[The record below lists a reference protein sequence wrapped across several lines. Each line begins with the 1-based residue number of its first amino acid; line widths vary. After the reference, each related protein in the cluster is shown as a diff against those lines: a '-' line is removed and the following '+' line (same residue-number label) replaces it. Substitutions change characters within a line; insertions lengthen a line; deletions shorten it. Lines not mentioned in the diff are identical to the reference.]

1 MFLKFF
7 GLTSKPF
14 ELTPNPEFLF
24 LTPSHREALAQL
36 IYGIQEQK
44 GFILM
49 TGEVGTGKTT
59 VLRAL
64 VQRIDGHADSAFI
77 INSTLPFDELLE
89 YALADLGVSD
99 PRGTRAQ
106 RLIALNRFLIEQRRA
121 GRNTILIVDEAQN
134 LSIETLEQIR
144 LLSNF
149 ETNSAKLLQIVL
161 TGQPELYA
169 KLQRPELRQLKQR
182 IGLRCRLAPMT
193 AEQVGQYITSH
204 LRVAAATRRLFTDE
218 AIERIAA
225 YSGGVPRIVN
235 IVADHCLLSAYAN
248 QTPIVDADIV
258 KRAIAYLED
267 NEREDNERDS
277 RARWKP
283 AASRT
288 GMALPRVIVAASA
301 GVVAV
306 ATAVAVATS
315 PSGYPWATH
324 AAPATLVAV
333 IGGVVRWVT
342 QWWGS

>member
-1 MFLKFF
+1 MYLKFF

-36 IYGIQEQK
+36 INGIQEQK

-49 TGEVGTGKTT
+49 TGEVGTGKTA

-64 VQRIDGHADSAFI
+64 VQRIDGHANSAFI
-77 INSTLPFDELLE
+77 INSTLPFDEMLE

-106 RLIALNRFLIEQRRA
+106 RLIALNRFLIEQRCA

-161 TGQPELYA
+161 SGQPELYE

-193 AEQVGQYITSH
+193 AEEVGQYINSRQ
-204 LRVAAATRRLFTDE
+204 RVAAATRQLFTDA
-218 AIERIAA
+218 AIQRIAA
-225 YSGGVPRIVN
+225 YSRGVPRIVN

-248 QTPIVDADIV
+248 QTPVVDADVV

-267 NEREDNERDS
+267 NERDS
-277 RARWKP
+277 RARWKL
-283 AASRT
+283 AASWT
-288 GMALPRVIVAASA
+288 GMALPRRVIVAAVSA

-306 ATAVAVATS
+306 AAAVAGATS
-315 PSGYPWATH
+315 PSGYPWAPY
-324 AAPATLVAV
+324 AASATLVAA
-333 IGGVVRWVT
+333 IGGFVRWVT

>member
-14 ELTPNPEFLF
+14 ELTPNPDFFF

-64 VQRIDGHADSAFI
+64 VQRIDSHGNFAFI
-77 INSTLPFDELLE
+77 FNSTLPFDEMLE
-89 YALADLGVSD
+89 YALADLVVAD

-121 GRNTILIVDEAQN
+121 GRNTIFIVDEAQN

-161 TGQPELYA
+161 SGQPELYA

-193 AEQVGQYITSH
+193 AEQVGQYIENH
-204 LRVAAATRRLFTDE
+204 LRVAAATRQLFTDE

-225 YSGGVPRIVN
+225 YSRGVPRMVN

-248 QTPIVDADIV
+248 QTRLVDTDIV

-267 NEREDNERDS
+267 NERDS
-277 RARWKP
+277 RARWKS
-283 AASRT
+283 AGSQT
-288 GMALPRVIVAASA
+288 GMALPRRVMVAASA
-301 GVVAV
+301 GVVA
-306 ATAVAVATS
+306 AAAAVLGATS
-315 PSGYPWATH
+315 PSGYPWAPH
-324 AAPATLVAV
+324 AATTTLVAA

>member
-7 GLTSKPF
+7 GFTSKPF
-14 ELTPNPEFLF
+14 QLTPNPEFLF
-24 LTPSHREALAQL
+24 LTPNHREALAQL
-36 IYGIQEQK
+36 IYGVQEQK

-59 VLRAL
+59 VLRTL
-64 VQRIDGHADSAFI
+64 VQRIGDHANSAFI
-77 INSTLPFDELLE
+77 TYSTLPFDEMLE

-161 TGQPELYA
+161 SGQPELYA

-193 AEQVGQYITSH
+193 AEEVGQYIESH
-204 LRVAAATRRLFTDE
+204 LRVAAGTRQPFTDE

-225 YSGGVPRIVN
+225 YSRGVPRIVN
-235 IVADHCLLSAYAN
+235 IVADHCLLCAYAN
-248 QTPIVDADIV
+248 QTLVVDADIV

-267 NEREDNERDS
+267 NERDS

-288 GMALPRVIVAASA
+288 RMALPRRVIVAASA

-306 ATAVAVATS
+306 AAAMAGAMS
-315 PSGYPWATH
+315 PSGYPWAPHT
-324 AAPATLVAV
+324 ASATLVAA

>member
-24 LTPSHREALAQL
+24 LTPNHREALAQL
-36 IYGIQEQK
+36 IYGVQEQK

-59 VLRAL
+59 VLRTL
-64 VQRIDGHADSAFI
+64 VQRIDGRANSAFVT
-77 INSTLPFDELLE
+77 NSTLPFDEMLE

-121 GRNTILIVDEAQN
+121 GRNTVIIVDEAQN

-161 TGQPELYA
+161 SGQPEIWA

-182 IGLRCRLAPMT
+182 IGLRCWLTPMT
-193 AEQVGQYITSH
+193 AEQVGQYIKSH
-204 LRVAAATRRLFTDE
+204 LRVASVTRQLFTDE
-218 AIERIAA
+218 AIVRIAA
-225 YSGGVPRIVN
+225 YSRGIPRMVN
-235 IVADHCLLSAYAN
+235 IVADHCLLSAYAH
-248 QTPIVDADIV
+248 QTPVVDAGIV
-258 KRAIAYLED
+258 KFTIAYLEHT
-267 NEREDNERDS
+267 ERS
-277 RARWKP
+277 GRARWEP
-283 AASRT
+283 AAPRA
-288 GMALPRVIVAASA
+288 GMALPRRVIVAASA
-301 GVVAV
+301 G
-306 ATAVAVATS
+306 AVAVAAAAAGATS
-315 PSGYPWATH
+315 SLGYPSALH
-324 AAPATLVAV
+324 AAPAALVAAV
-333 IGGVVRWVT
+333 GGAVRWVT
-342 QWWGS
+342 RWWGS